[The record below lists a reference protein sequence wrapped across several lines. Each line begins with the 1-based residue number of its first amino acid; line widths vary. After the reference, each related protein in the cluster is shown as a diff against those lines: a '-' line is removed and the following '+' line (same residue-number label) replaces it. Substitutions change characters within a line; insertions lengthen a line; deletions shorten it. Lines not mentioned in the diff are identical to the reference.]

1 MDHLVILLYM
11 AIVSDIYPHSTHP
24 AHQFTT
30 TLQPSHY
37 PYLTLSLTLTLT
49 STPSLLPDAL
59 I

>member
-1 MDHLVILLYM
+1 M